1 LLVIFP
7 ALKFKMPALNHIPS
21 RKLINEFTEN
31 LYEALLPIIA
41 ADDNRCLEAFVIK
54 KMEAELEG
62 YLTIVLQ
69 NAQKATDTGNAL
81 FAKMDAICTNLRQ
94 DAELILHF
102 DPAAYSL
109 EEVIVT
115 YPGFRAITIHRV
127 AHELYKMQVPII
139 PRMMSEWAH
148 SSTGIDINPGAKI
161 GQPFFIDHGTGVV
174 IGETSIIGNNVKL
187 YQGVTLGALN
197 VRKEDAKN
205 KRHPTIEDNVVIYAN
220 STILGGET
228 VIGHDSIIG
237 GNTWITESILPY
249 SVVYHQQEQ
258 VVGERKEVR
267 EVLNWVI

>member
-1 LLVIFP
+1 MSSLQ
-7 ALKFKMPALNHIPS
+7 NIPS
-21 RKLINEFTEN
+21 RRLINAFTEN
-31 LYEALLPIIA
+31 LFESLLPVIA
-41 ADDNRCLEAFVIK
+41 ADDNRCLEAIVIK
-54 KMEAELEG
+54 KLEAELEG
-62 YLTIVLQ
+62 YLGIVLQ
-69 NAQKATDTGNAL
+69 DPARASETGNAL
-81 FAKMDAICTNLRQ
+81 FSQMDAICNNLRH
-94 DAELILHF
+94 DAELILNF

-115 YPGFRAITIHRV
+115 YPGFMAITIHRI

-148 SSTGIDINPGAKI
+148 SSTGIDINPGATI

-174 IGETSIIGNNVKL
+174 IGETCIIGNNVKL

-197 VRKEDAKN
+197 VRKEDAKS

-237 GNTWITESILPY
+237 GNTWITESILSY

>member
-1 LLVIFP
+1 MSGLQ
-7 ALKFKMPALNHIPS
+7 NIPS
-21 RKLINEFTEN
+21 RKLINVFTEN
-31 LYEALLPIIA
+31 LYDALLPVIA
-41 ADDNRCLEAFVIK
+41 AETNHCLEAMVIK

-62 YLTIVLQ
+62 YLYTVLQ
-69 NAQKATDTGNAL
+69 DEQKATEMGNAL
-81 FAKMDAICTNLRQ
+81 FALMDTICTNLRN

-115 YPGFRAITIHRV
+115 YPGFMAITIHRI
-127 AHELYKMQVPII
+127 AHELYKMKVPII

-148 SSTGIDINPGAKI
+148 SRTGIDINPGAVI

-174 IGETSIIGNNVKL
+174 IGETSVIGNNVKL

-197 VRKEDAKN
+197 VRKEDATN

-237 GNTWITESILPY
+237 GNTWITESILPF

-258 VVGERKEVR
+258 IVGDRKEVR

>member
-1 LLVIFP
+1 MSS
-7 ALKFKMPALNHIPS
+7 LKNIPS
-21 RKLINEFTEN
+21 RKLINQFTEN
-31 LYEALLPIIA
+31 LYDALLPIIA
-41 ADDNRCLEAFVIK
+41 ADDNRCLEAIVIK

-62 YLTIVLQ
+62 YLGIVLQ
-69 NAQKATDTGNAL
+69 DPEKATEAGNAL
-81 FAKMDAICTNLRQ
+81 FAKMDAICNNLRN

-115 YPGFRAITIHRV
+115 YPGFMAITIHRI
-127 AHELYKMQVPII
+127 AHELYKMHVPII

-148 SSTGIDINPGAKI
+148 SSTGIDINPGATI

-174 IGETSIIGNNVKL
+174 IGETCIIGNNVKL

-197 VRKEDAKN
+197 VRKEDAKS

-237 GNTWITESILPY
+237 GNTWITESLPSF

-258 VVGERKEVR
+258 VVGERREVR
-267 EVLNWVI
+267 DVLNWVI

>member
-1 LLVIFP
+1 
-7 ALKFKMPALNHIPS
+7 MPALNNIPS
-21 RKLINEFTEN
+21 RKLLNEFTEN

-62 YLTIVLQ
+62 YLTTVLQ
-69 NAQKATDTGNAL
+69 DSQKATETGNAL

-127 AHELYKMQVPII
+127 AHELYKMHVPII

-148 SSTGIDINPGAKI
+148 SSTGIDINPGAII

-174 IGETSIIGNNVKL
+174 IGETSVIGNNVKL

-228 VIGHDSIIG
+228 IIGHDSVIG